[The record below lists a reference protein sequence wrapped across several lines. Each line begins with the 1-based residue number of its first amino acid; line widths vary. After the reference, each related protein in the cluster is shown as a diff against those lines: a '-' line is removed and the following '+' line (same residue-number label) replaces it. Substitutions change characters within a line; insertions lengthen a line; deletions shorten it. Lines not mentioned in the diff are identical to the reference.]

1 MTQVYVLDLII
12 VLKIKQNKQTN
23 KKKPAHNKKYN
34 NSGTFLRVVIHIQ
47 SAKQQGEGLYNQRQ
61 ITD

>member
-23 KKKPAHNKKYN
+23 KKTRTQQEEQQQWYFPESCYPHSKCEAAR
-34 NSGTFLRVVIHIQ
+34 GRVV
-47 SAKQQGEGLYNQRQ
+47 
-61 ITD
+61 